1 MEDRSLAILMLT
13 GRKVGQKPPA
23 ARPAYD
29 WSAGRR
35 PLAFGA
41 RTVRGVRG
49 ALGMHRSIRERRAQA
64 SAIRPG
70 SRFTRCGRADYCS
83 RLMASLTRMSV
94 MLFVCSCM
102 QESTTR
108 ARWSARDV
116 LIRSTTICGESK
128 APKHAEEKAQGH
140 GQLGGTEW
148 RGLGGEGVRVSALLM
163 I

>member
-1 MEDRSLAILMLT
+1 MEDRRLAILMLT

-35 PLAFGA
+35 PLAFR
-41 RTVRGVRG
+41 RTARGVRG

-70 SRFTRCGRADYCS
+70 SRFNRCGRADYCS
-83 RLMASLTRMSV
+83 RLMAPLTRMSL
-94 MLFVCSCM
+94 MLSVRSCM
-102 QESTTR
+102 QEGTMR
-108 ARWSARDV
+108 ARWSIGGDV

-128 APKHAEEKAQGH
+128 APKHAEEKVQGR